1 MRQSHYGKLFLMVA
15 LSFASMYVLMYA
27 MVDRFDNVYM
37 NVNQVYMAA
46 LMSAPMVII
55 ELALMGSMYPNKKM
69 NALIIAVG
77 LIVLAAFWLLIRQ
90 QTMVTDKQFL
100 RSMIPHHA
108 GAILMC
114 EKAAIR
120 DPQITELCHT
130 IISGQQA
137 EIEQM
142 KTRLE
147 ELGAGR

>member
-1 MRQSHYGKLFLMVA
+1 
-15 LSFASMYVLMYA
+15 
-27 MVDRFDNVYM
+27 
-37 NVNQVYMAA
+37 
-46 LMSAPMVII
+46 
-55 ELALMGSMYPNKKM
+55 M

-77 LIVLAAFWLLIRQ
+77 LIALAAFWLLIRQ

-100 RSMIPHHA
+100 RSMIPHHS

-120 DPQITELCHT
+120 DPQITELCRT

-147 ELGAGR
+147 ELNAGR